1 MEALFKKYIVL
12 LCATGILILS
22 IMPSSKVPSVGF
34 EHFDKIAHIGMYTV
48 LSALIFGY
56 ALRSFETSS
65 AKMMLVCFLLASGY
79 GLLMEIL
86 QHCFFD
92 SRSFEFY
99 DIISNIIGSL
109 IGVIFVNN
117 FFNSK
122 K

>member
-1 MEALFKKYIVL
+1 MKALFNKYVLILCALGVL
-12 LCATGILILS
+12 LAS
-22 IMPSSKVPSVGF
+22 IIPSSNVPSVGF
-34 EHFDKIAHIGMYTV
+34 EHFDKFVHIGMYTV
-48 LSALIFGY
+48 LSALLYGY
-56 ALRSFETSS
+56 TISTYKISSLRG
-65 AKMMLVCFLLASGY
+65 MIVCFLLASAY

-86 QHCFFD
+86 QHYFFE

-99 DIISNIIGSL
+99 DIISNIIGSF